1 MDVRK
6 HLVDSY
12 GREIRDLRISV
23 TDRCNFRCTYCL
35 PEEGIEWLP
44 RSELLTFEEITTISR
59 IFTER
64 FYIESIR
71 LTGGEPTIRAQLP
84 RLVAMLSSLT
94 NHQGKKINLSM
105 TTNGVTLPL
114 LADPLREAGLDR
126 INISLD
132 TLRPDRFLQ
141 ITKRPQFERVL
152 EGIEAAQSAGFAPIK
167 LNVVAMKGVNDDEIL
182 DFVTFGRDHDLQV
195 RFIEFMP
202 LDGANAWDRTDVLSA
217 DEILA
222 RIESVHP
229 VDPITR
235 TAAPATTYRYKDGKG
250 SFGIIPTVTKP
261 FCGDCDRVRL
271 SAEGKIRTCLFALDE
286 HDLRNLVRSNASS
299 EQLVAH
305 IESIIA
311 TKWAGHS
318 IGRVNFI
325 RPSKS
330 MSQIG
335 G

>member
-1 MDVRK
+1 MDLRK
-6 HLVDSY
+6 HLIDSY

-35 PEEGIEWLP
+35 PDEGIEWLP
-44 RSELLTFEEITTISR
+44 RADLLTFAEITTTAR
-59 IFTER
+59 TFTER
-64 FYIESIR
+64 FYIDSIR
-71 LTGGEPTIRAQLP
+71 LTGGEPTMRAQLP
-84 RLVAMLSSLT
+84 RLVAMLASLKD
-94 NHQGKKINLSM
+94 HRGQKINLSL

-114 LADPLREAGLDR
+114 IAEPLREAGLDR

-132 TLRPDRFLQ
+132 TLRADRFTQ
-141 ITKRPQFERVL
+141 ITKRAQFERVL
-152 EGIEAAQSAGFAPIK
+152 EGIQAAQAANFSPIK
-167 LNVVAMKGVNDDEIL
+167 LNVVAMRGINEDEIV
-182 DFVTFGRDHDLQV
+182 DFARFGRERHLQV

-202 LDGANAWDRTDVLSA
+202 LDGANAWERNNVLTAS
-217 DEILA
+217 EILA
-222 RIESVHP
+222 QIDSVFP
-229 VDPITR
+229 VEPPQR
-235 TAAPATTYRYKDGKG
+235 SSAPATTYRYRDGKG
-250 SFGIIPTVTKP
+250 SFGIIPSVTQP

-286 HDLRNLVRSNASS
+286 HDLRAMLRSGATTAALAS
-299 EQLVAH
+299 E
-305 IESIIA
+305 IEAIIQ

-325 RPSKS
+325 RPAKS

>member
-1 MDVRK
+1 MI
-6 HLVDSY
+6 DSY
-12 GREIRDLRISV
+12 GREIRDLRISI

-35 PEEGIEWLP
+35 PAEGIEWLP
-44 RSELLTFEEITTISR
+44 RSELLTFEEITAISR
-59 IFTER
+59 IFVER
-64 FYIESIR
+64 FYIDSIR
-71 LTGGEPTIRAQLP
+71 LTGGEPTVRAQLP
-84 RLVAMLSSLT
+84 RLVAMLASLT
-94 NHQGKKINLSM
+94 TYEGSKVNLSM

-114 LADPLREAGLDR
+114 IAEPLRDAGLDR

-132 TLRPDRFLQ
+132 TLRADRFLQ

-152 EGIEAAQSAGFAPIK
+152 EGIEAAQSAGFHPLK
-167 LNVVAMKGVNDDEIL
+167 LNVVAMKGINDDEIV
-182 DFVTFGRDHDLQV
+182 DFAAFGREHDLQV

-202 LDGANAWDRTDVLSA
+202 LDGANAWERADVLTA

-222 RIESVHP
+222 QIASVYP
-229 VDPITR
+229 VDPIER
-235 TAAPATTYRYKDGKG
+235 THAPATTYRYRDGKG
-250 SFGIIPTVTKP
+250 SFGIIPSVTKP

-286 HDLRNLVRSNASS
+286 HDLRGLVRDNATP
-299 EQLVAH
+299 EQLTTE
-305 IESIIA
+305 IEAIIA

-325 RPSKS
+325 RPRKS

>member
-1 MDVRK
+1 MNRRK
-6 HLVDSY
+6 HLIDSY

-44 RSELLTFEEITTISR
+44 RHDLLTFEEITEISR
-59 IFTER
+59 VFTER

-71 LTGGEPTIRAQLP
+71 LTGGEPTVRAQLP
-84 RLVAMLSSLT
+84 RLVGMLAGLR
-94 NHQGKKINLSM
+94 NHEGNKINLSL

-114 LADPLREAGLDR
+114 IAEPLREAGLDR

-132 TLRPDRFLQ
+132 TLRADRFLQ
-141 ITKRPQFERVL
+141 ITRRPQFERVL
-152 EGIEAAQSAGFAPIK
+152 EGIEAAQAVGFAPIK
-167 LNVVAMKGVNDDEIL
+167 LNVVAMQGVNDDEIV
-182 DFVTFGRDHDLQV
+182 DFARFGREHDLQV

-202 LDGANAWDRTDVLSA
+202 LDGSNAWERTDVLSA
-217 DEILA
+217 AEILA
-222 RIESVHP
+222 QIDRVFP
-229 VDPITR
+229 VEEPQRGT
-235 TAAPATTYRYKDGKG
+235 APATTYRYRDGQG
-250 SFGIIPTVTKP
+250 SFGIIPTVTQP

-271 SAEGKIRTCLFALDE
+271 SADGKIRTCLFALDE
-286 HDLRNLVRSNASS
+286 HDLRMMLRAGASTQ
-299 EQLVAH
+299 ELATQ
-305 IESIIA
+305 IEAIIA

-325 RPSKS
+325 RPPKS

>member
-1 MDVRK
+1 MDPRK
-6 HLVDSY
+6 HLIDSY
-12 GREIRDLRISV
+12 GREIRDLRISI

-44 RSELLTFEEITTISR
+44 RSELLTFEEITAISR
-59 IFTER
+59 IFVER
-64 FYIESIR
+64 FYIDSIR
-71 LTGGEPTIRAQLP
+71 LTGGEPTVRAQLP
-84 RLVAMLSSLT
+84 RLVAMLASLT
-94 NHQGKKINLSM
+94 THEGNKVNLSM

-114 LADPLREAGLDR
+114 VAEPLRDAGLDR

-132 TLRPDRFLQ
+132 TLRADRFLQ

-152 EGIEAAQSAGFAPIK
+152 EGIEAAQSAGFHPLK
-167 LNVVAMKGVNDDEIL
+167 VNVVAMKGINDDEIV
-182 DFVTFGRDHDLQV
+182 DFAAFGRERDLQV

-202 LDGANAWDRTDVLSA
+202 LDGANAWERTDVLSA

-222 RIESVHP
+222 QIASVYP
-229 VDPITR
+229 VDPIER
-235 TAAPATTYRYKDGKG
+235 THAPATTYRYRDGKG
-250 SFGIIPTVTKP
+250 SFGIIPSVTKP

-286 HDLRNLVRSNASS
+286 HDLRGLVRENATP
-299 EQLVAH
+299 EQLTAK
-305 IESIIA
+305 IEAIIA

-325 RPSKS
+325 RPQKS